1 MKTNLIFFFLLLSN
15 LSGFAQFTVKG
26 VVISEGKPYNDAK
39 IIFVDPDS
47 KKVGSFVDSN
57 GCFDFIFQKTGKY
70 IINTKQSSW
79 GYGKSNDTIFL
90 SKDTNL
96 IITLS
101 FPLAYTQPCRKF
113 SKQNN
118 FFINIPADE
127 WGIHQFEKST
137 QTSKK
142 MKLPEILNN
151 TALLTMRIWNEGA
164 FQGGGG
170 TLYEISETK
179 NGKWSL
185 KIINYKSNYYEIL
198 QLDSVTE
205 KYANDSDV
213 YIYGADYEVISQKC
227 IDDFSEKWFIENGID
242 YLNRYVKSEDYCI
255 TLSSKD
261 NPIIMD
267 GEIFLVEL
275 KYKSNYSVAFFD
287 NPEITGKYDQI
298 DSFVKIMEI
307 LEKRTQN
314 QNR

>member
-1 MKTNLIFFFLLLSN
+1 
-15 LSGFAQFTVKG
+15 
-26 VVISEGKPYNDAK
+26 
-39 IIFVDPDS
+39 
-47 KKVGSFVDSN
+47 
-57 GCFDFIFQKTGKY
+57 
-70 IINTKQSSW
+70 
-79 GYGKSNDTIFL
+79 
-90 SKDTNL
+90 
-96 IITLS
+96 
-101 FPLAYTQPCRKF
+101 
-113 SKQNN
+113 
-118 FFINIPADE
+118 
-127 WGIHQFEKST
+127 
-137 QTSKK
+137 
-142 MKLPEILNN
+142 MKLPDILNN

-205 KYANDSDV
+205 KYANENDV
-213 YIYGADYEVISQKC
+213 YIYGADYEIISQKS

-242 YLNRYVKSEDYCI
+242 FLNQYVKSEDYCI
-255 TLSSKD
+255 NMSSKD
-261 NPIIMD
+261 KQIVMD

-307 LEKRTQN
+307 LEKRTQSH
-314 QNR
+314 NR